1 MSRAPEPNRREYW
14 SQRIA
19 QQKSSGQ
26 TVRAFCEAHQ
36 LCAHSFY
43 AWRKQLAASAGVGAN
58 EKPVS
63 FALVETTRSPA
74 PTQVLE
80 LVLRGGERLYIPAE
94 EATLRLVLSVLGK
107 SA

>member
-1 MSRAPEPNRREYW
+1 VSRAHQQNRREYW
-14 SQRIA
+14 RQRIA
-19 QQKSSGQ
+19 QQKASGQ

-36 LCAHSFY
+36 LCEQSFY
-43 AWRKQLAASAGVGAN
+43 TWRKQLAVSAN

-74 PTQVLE
+74 PAQMLE

-94 EATLRLVLSVLGK
+94 EATLRLVLSALAK